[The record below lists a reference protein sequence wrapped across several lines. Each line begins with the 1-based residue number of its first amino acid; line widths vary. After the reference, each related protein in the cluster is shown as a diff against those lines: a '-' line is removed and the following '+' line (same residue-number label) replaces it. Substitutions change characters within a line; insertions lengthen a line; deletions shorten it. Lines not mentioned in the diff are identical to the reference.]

1 MNDLKM
7 TIKYVKPLKEFLIF
21 HFYLSHNGF
30 MNLTINLYNNYDKK
44 IVKEETQKKR
54 AASQKMNKKKFLFLD
69 SLMLI
74 SEVELV
80 NPATLNQIVQN
91 TVIEKGK

>member
-1 MNDLKM
+1 
-7 TIKYVKPLKEFLIF
+7 
-21 HFYLSHNGF
+21 

-54 AASQKMNKKKFLFLD
+54 AASQKMNKKKSLLLD
-69 SLMLI
+69 ALMLI

-91 TVIEKGK
+91 NVTAEKANKVF